1 MKAIQEVTIPLE
13 KFNHLI
19 NGCALDERQRRW
31 FYGFLASEIGYG
43 GAAAVARSLGVSP
56 ITVKA
61 GLQEVVAGAEAPKD
75 SEKLPKGRIRRA
87 GGGRKRADQIQP
99 GLRECLNELL
109 ESSTVGDP
117 MRVILWTTL
126 SLRKIAENLEQ
137 KGFKASHTLVAS
149 LLMEMG
155 YSKQVNQKM
164 IQLGKPHPDRDAQFQ
179 FINRKSE
186 EFLSL
191 GLPVISVDCKKK
203 ENLGNFKNNG
213 QEYRPKGE
221 PRHTYDHDWLIK
233 ELGKVAPYGVYV
245 LNDNT
250 GFVNLGQ
257 SADTAEFAGESIGRW
272 WHYIG
277 EGNFPGAK
285 KLYVV
290 CDGGGSNGCRVRLW
304 KYVLA
309 VFAEF
314 YGLEVHVSHLPP
326 GTSKWN
332 KVEHRLFSYISKNWA
347 GKPLIDIQTVVS
359 LIANTT
365 TKAGLKVVCHPDNNV
380 YFRGAVITDEEYDKI
395 LLEPVGE
402 FGNWNYIIRGFRG
415 RS

>member
-1 MKAIQEVTIPLE
+1 MKAVQEVTIPL
-13 KFNHLI
+13 KNFAQLI
-19 NGCALDERQRRW
+19 AGCALDERQRRW
-31 FYGFLASEIGYG
+31 FYGSLASEIGYG

-61 GLQEVVAGAEAPKD
+61 GLQEVAGSGERPDIK
-75 SEKLPKGRIRRA
+75 KLPKGRIRRA
-87 GGGRKRADQIQP
+87 GGGRKRADQSQP
-99 GLRECLNELL
+99 GMRESLNTLL
-109 ESSTVGDP
+109 ESSAVGDP
-117 MRVILWTTL
+117 VRVILWTTL
-126 SLRKIAENLEQ
+126 SLRKIAEHLEKQ
-137 KGFKASHTLVAS
+137 GFKASHTLVAS
-149 LLMEMG
+149 LLSEMG

-245 LNDNT
+245 LNDYT
-250 GFVNLGQ
+250 GFVNVGQ
-257 SADTAEFAGESIGRW
+257 SADTAEFAGESISRW

-277 EGNFPGAK
+277 EENFPGAK

-359 LIANTT
+359 LIASTS
-365 TKAGLKVVCHPDNNV
+365 TKTGLKVVCQPDNNV
-380 YFRGAVITDEEYDKI
+380 YLRGVAITDEEFDRI
-395 LLEPVGE
+395 LLEPVGD
-402 FGNWNYIIRGFRG
+402 FGNWNYIIRGFKKG
-415 RS
+415 N

>member
-1 MKAIQEVTIPLE
+1 MP
-13 KFNHLI
+13 N
-19 NGCALDERQRRW
+19 
-31 FYGFLASEIGYG
+31 
-43 GAAAVARSLGVSP
+43 
-56 ITVKA
+56 
-61 GLQEVVAGAEAPKD
+61 
-75 SEKLPKGRIRRA
+75 
-87 GGGRKRADQIQP
+87 
-99 GLRECLNELL
+99 
-109 ESSTVGDP
+109 
-117 MRVILWTTL
+117 TL
-126 SLRKIAENLEQ
+126 KN
-137 KGFKASHTLVAS
+137 KVFKASHTLVAS
-149 LLMEMG
+149 LLSEMG
-155 YSKQVNQKM
+155 YSRQVNQKM

-250 GFVNLGQ
+250 GFVNVGQ
-257 SADTAEFAGESIGRW
+257 SADTAEFAGESISRW

-277 EGNFPGAK
+277 EENFPGAK

-359 LIANTT
+359 LIASTS
-365 TKAGLKVVCHPDNNV
+365 TKTGLKVVCQPDNNV
-380 YFRGAVITDEEYDKI
+380 YLRGVAITDEEFARI
-395 LLEPVGE
+395 LLEPVGD
-402 FGNWNYIIRGFRG
+402 FGNWNYIIRGFKKG
-415 RS
+415 N